1 MSNLQLIEEL
11 CKLVEEQAAIIR
23 KLYLM
28 IAEADAVSVVGDV
41 QGVQKR
47 YSDILGSGEVPD
59 ELYEKSIKLGDTTD
73 D

>member
-59 ELYEKSIKLGDTTD
+59 ELYEKSIKPGDTTD